1 MASRRLKRA
10 LARADDRGVSTSA
23 QELQVD
29 LTLRPTWDLIPAVRT
44 FVEQALAPV
53 IKDAD
58 LGYRLSMATHEL
70 LENAVK
76 YATKPTA
83 TLSVSVGGGPH
94 HATIT
99 LSNEAD
105 QAHIDDLHVLF
116 AEMTAAADPIVYYC
130 ELMRRYAG
138 QRHVSRLG
146 LARIQAEGEMRLSLT
161 TNAGRVT
168 IKAEANGAGGETRA

>member
-1 MASRRLKRA
+1 MSALKRHPP
-10 LARADDRGVSTSA
+10 RADDRGVSSPRA
-23 QELQVD
+23 EELQVD

-44 FVEQALAPV
+44 FVEQALAPI

-76 YATKPTA
+76 YAAKPTA

-99 LSNEAD
+99 LTNEAD
-105 QAHIDDLHVLF
+105 QSHIDDLQVLF
-116 AEMTAAADPIVYYC
+116 AEMTAASDPIVYYC

-138 QRHVSRLG
+138 QRQISRLG

-161 TNAGRVT
+161 TNDGRVT
-168 IKAEANGAGGETRA
+168 IRAEARGAGGDQSV